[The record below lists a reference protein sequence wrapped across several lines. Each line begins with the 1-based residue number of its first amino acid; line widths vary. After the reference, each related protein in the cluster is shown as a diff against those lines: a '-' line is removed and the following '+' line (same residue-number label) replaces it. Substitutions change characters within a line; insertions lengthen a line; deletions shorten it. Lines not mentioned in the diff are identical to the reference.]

1 MAKKMQPNAVD
12 IHVTFM
18 EEEYE
23 KFLKSE
29 KALLKMLDFV
39 TIVCILIS
47 LFGVFSQVTLDC
59 EQKKKEIAVRKVNG
73 AEASDIMRMFFAGNL
88 RLLCIAS
95 VIAFPASYLIMKS
108 WIENYVLQAAI
119 SWWLYPVIWGV
130 LVLLLTLCTGWR
142 IQKAA
147 NQNPA
152 EVIKSE

>member
-1 MAKKMQPNAVD
+1 MQPNAVD

-59 EQKKKEIAVRKVNG
+59 EQKKKEIAVHKVNG
-73 AEASDIMRMFFAGNL
+73 AEASDIMRMFLPVISACYASL
-88 RLLCIAS
+88 RL
-95 VIAFPASYLIMKS
+95 
-108 WIENYVLQAAI
+108 
-119 SWWLYPVIWGV
+119 
-130 LVLLLTLCTGWR
+130 
-142 IQKAA
+142 
-147 NQNPA
+147 
-152 EVIKSE
+152 

>member
-1 MAKKMQPNAVD
+1 MLEFSPGKKNIQNDYSTTAIFRHQPGSRELCKQQVEQLAKKMQPNAVD

-59 EQKKKEIAVRKVNG
+59 EQKKNEIM
-73 AEASDIMRMFFAGNL
+73 D
-88 RLLCIAS
+88 
-95 VIAFPASYLIMKS
+95 
-108 WIENYVLQAAI
+108 
-119 SWWLYPVIWGV
+119 
-130 LVLLLTLCTGWR
+130 
-142 IQKAA
+142 
-147 NQNPA
+147 
-152 EVIKSE
+152 

>member
-1 MAKKMQPNAVD
+1 MAKKMQPDAVD
-12 IHVTFM
+12 IHVAFM

-23 KFLKSE
+23 MFLKSE

-39 TIVCILIS
+39 TLVCILIS

-59 EQKKKEIAVRKVNG
+59 EQRRKEIAVRKVNG
-73 AEASDIMRMFFAGNL
+73 ATASDIMSLFFATNL

-95 VIAFPASYLIMKS
+95 VIAFPVSYLIMKS
-108 WIENYVLQAAI
+108 WIENYVLQATI
-119 SWWLYPVIWGV
+119 SWWLYPVIWAV
-130 LVLLLTLCTGWR
+130 LVLLLTFCTGWR
-142 IQKAA
+142 IHKAA

>member
-1 MAKKMQPNAVD
+1 MLEFSPGKKNIQNDYSTTAIFRHQPGSRELCKQQVEQLAKKMQPNAVD

-39 TIVCILIS
+39 T
-47 LFGVFSQVTLDC
+47 
-59 EQKKKEIAVRKVNG
+59 
-73 AEASDIMRMFFAGNL
+73 MRMFFAGNL